1 MIWGTVSCY
10 YGLFLENC
18 FINKR
23 CCVIVLHNFCYIMLL
38 YISLSTLRNLFFF
51 SSQLAKK
58 CFLYFH
64 CFTVVL
70 TN

>member
-1 MIWGTVSCY
+1 MIWDTVSCY

-38 YISLSTLRNLFFF
+38 YIYLSTLRNLFFF
-51 SSQLAKK
+51 LHNWRKSV
-58 CFLYFH
+58 FYTFI
-64 CFTVVL
+64 VL
-70 TN
+70 PLL

>member
-1 MIWGTVSCY
+1 MIWDTVSCY

-38 YISLSTLRNLFFF
+38 YISLSTLRNLFFTIGEKVF
-51 SSQLAKK
+51 FILSLFYR
-58 CFLYFH
+58 CYD
-64 CFTVVL
+64 
-70 TN
+70 

>member
-1 MIWGTVSCY
+1 MIWDTVSCY

-51 SSQLAKK
+51 
-58 CFLYFH
+58 
-64 CFTVVL
+64 FTIGEKVFYTFIVL
-70 TN
+70 PLL

>member
-1 MIWGTVSCY
+1 MLLRIIP
-10 YGLFLENC
+10 ENC

-51 SSQLAKK
+51 FTIGEKV
-58 CFLYFH
+58 FLYFH
-64 CFTVVL
+64 CFTVVM

>member
-1 MIWGTVSCY
+1 MIWDTVSCY

-38 YISLSTLRNLFFF
+38 YIYLSTLRNFILFFF
-51 SSQLAKK
+51 TIGEK
-58 CFLYFH
+58 
-64 CFTVVL
+64 VVFYTFIVL
-70 TN
+70 PLL

>member
-1 MIWGTVSCY
+1 MIWDTVSCY

-51 SSQLAKK
+51 
-58 CFLYFH
+58 
-64 CFTVVL
+64 FTIGEKVFFYTFIVL
-70 TN
+70 PLL

>member
-1 MIWGTVSCY
+1 MIWDTVSCY

-38 YISLSTLRNLFFF
+38 YIYLSTLRNLFFTIGEKVF
-51 SSQLAKK
+51 FILSLFYR
-58 CFLYFH
+58 CYD
-64 CFTVVL
+64 
-70 TN
+70 

>member
-1 MIWGTVSCY
+1 MIWDTFSCY

-38 YISLSTLRNLFFF
+38 YISLSTLRNLFLFF
-51 SSQLAKK
+51 
-58 CFLYFH
+58 
-64 CFTVVL
+64 FTIGRKSVFYTFIVL
-70 TN
+70 PLF

>member
-1 MIWGTVSCY
+1 MIWDTFSCY

-38 YISLSTLRNLFFF
+38 YISLSTLRNLFFTIGEKVF
-51 SSQLAKK
+51 FILSLFYR
-58 CFLYFH
+58 CYD
-64 CFTVVL
+64 
-70 TN
+70 

>member
-1 MIWGTVSCY
+1 MIWDTVSCY

-38 YISLSTLRNLFFF
+38 YIYLSTLRNLFFF
-51 SSQLAKK
+51 FTIGEK
-58 CFLYFH
+58 CFYTFI
-64 CFTVVL
+64 VL
-70 TN
+70 PLL

>member
-1 MIWGTVSCY
+1 MIWDTFSCY

-51 SSQLAKK
+51 
-58 CFLYFH
+58 F
-64 CFTVVL
+64 FTIGEKVFFIL
-70 TN
+70 SLFYRCYD

>member
-1 MIWGTVSCY
+1 MIWDTFSCY

-51 SSQLAKK
+51 
-58 CFLYFH
+58 
-64 CFTVVL
+64 FTIGEKVFFIL
-70 TN
+70 SLFYRCSD

>member
-1 MIWGTVSCY
+1 MIWDTVSCY

-23 CCVIVLHNFCYIMLL
+23 CCVIVLHNCCYIMLL

-51 SSQLAKK
+51 FTIGEKV
-58 CFLYFH
+58 FLYFH